1 MHEVPQLTART
12 ANPDSPT
19 TSIRPLSRGWGAL
32 VAGGVLVVIAAI
44 IWQAL
49 AAQGTPDPAAH
60 GLSRSAM
67 AVSSGILVFRE
78 GLEAILVLAAV
89 VAGLARYKS
98 DYWPPVLLG
107 IGAAMVATVATW
119 FFAVAVL
126 SSVNAPELD
135 LQAAT
140 GLLAVFV
147 LLVVMNWF
155 FHKIYW
161 AGWISHHFRRRK
173 RLFEG
178 PGATS
183 SRVTFG
189 LALLGF
195 TAIYREGFE
204 VVLFLQN
211 LRLQAG
217 SSIVLGGAGV
227 GFVLTGIVAAI
238 TFTAHRRLPYKKM
251 LVLTGVLLAGVLL
264 VMVGESVQ
272 EMQQAGWLPTHPLR
286 LSIPAWMGVWFAVY
300 PTLEGLV
307 SQSLAAVTLLG
318 SYAWVRNRVPRDTEG
333 DGAKDEVRRELEN
346 AAVLSAGNRSK

>member
-1 MHEVPQLTART
+1 VHQIPAVTTETAAREFPS
-12 ANPDSPT
+12 AHVGSFPPWKAA
-19 TSIRPLSRGWGAL
+19 LVGAGAL
-32 VAGGVLVVIAAI
+32 VVIGALV
-44 IWQAL
+44 WQAL
-49 AAQGTPDPAAH
+49 AAHGTPDPAAH

-67 AVSSGILVFRE
+67 AISSGILVFRE

-89 VAGLARYKS
+89 IAGLARYKS

-107 IGAAMVATVATW
+107 IGVALAATVATW
-119 FFAVAVL
+119 FIAVAVL

-135 LQAAT
+135 IQAAT
-140 GLLAVFV
+140 GLVAVFV

-155 FHKIYW
+155 FHKLYW

-173 RLFEG
+173 RLFEDSN
-178 PGATS
+178 ATS
-183 SRVTFG
+183 SRITLG

-195 TAIYREGFE
+195 TAVYREGFE

-217 SSIVLGGAGV
+217 SGIVLGGAGI
-227 GFVLTGIVAAI
+227 GLVLTGIVAAL

-272 EMQQAGWLPTHPLR
+272 EMQLAGWLSTHPIP
-286 LSIPAWMGVWFAVY
+286 LSIPDWMGVWFATF

-307 SQSLAAVTLLG
+307 SQALAAAILLG
-318 SYAWVRNRVPRDTEG
+318 SYFWVRSRVPKAANG
-333 DGAKDEVRRELEN
+333 DLATPGYEAT
-346 AAVLSAGNRSK
+346 S

>member
-1 MHEVPQLTART
+1 MHEISAITTESTAREFPSARVGSFT
-12 ANPDSPT
+12 PWKAVAV
-19 TSIRPLSRGWGAL
+19 GAG
-32 VAGGVLVVIAAI
+32 AVLVIAAL

-49 AAQGTPDPAAH
+49 AAHGTPDPAAH

-67 AVSSGILVFRE
+67 AISSGILVFRE

-89 VAGLARYKS
+89 IAGLARYKS

-107 IGAAMVATVATW
+107 IGVALAATVATW
-119 FFAVAVL
+119 FIAVAVL

-155 FHKIYW
+155 FHKLYW

-173 RLFEG
+173 RLFEDSNS
-178 PGATS
+178 TS

-217 SSIVLGGAGV
+217 SGIVLGGAGI
-227 GFVLTGIVAAI
+227 GLALTGIVAAL

-251 LVLTGVLLAGVLL
+251 LVLTGILLAGVLL

-272 EMQQAGWLPTHPLR
+272 EMQLAGWLSTHPIP
-286 LSIPAWMGVWFAVY
+286 LSIPDWMGVWFATF

-307 SQSLAAVTLLG
+307 SQALAAAILLG
-318 SYAWVRNRVPRDTEG
+318 SYFWVRSRVPKTANGELATAG
-333 DGAKDEVRRELEN
+333 DEAN
-346 AAVLSAGNRSK
+346 A